1 MNEVTMKSKHLHIVA
16 ITIAFSLLQYCAS
29 SDPGKKTVLEES
41 KTTDSKTTNQ
51 FESLPQGFINSGTF
65 QVVVS
70 SLKQD
75 ASQAESEALSV
86 AQKKSFQMLQSYP
99 KNPLTPKGR
108 TELKSISE
116 SGGITQKGVVGS
128 KRYFVYQISRTGL
141 KVLVE
146 SKLP

>member
-1 MNEVTMKSKHLHIVA
+1 MNEVTMNSKLYFVIA
-16 ITIAFSLLQYCAS
+16 ITITFSLLQYCAS
-29 SDPGKKTVLEES
+29 TEPGKKTVLEES
-41 KTTDSKTTNQ
+41 KTTDTKTANK

-75 ASQAESEALSV
+75 ASQAESEATSV

-99 KNPLTPKGR
+99 KKPLTPKGR

-116 SGGITQKGVVGS
+116 SGKITQKGAVGG